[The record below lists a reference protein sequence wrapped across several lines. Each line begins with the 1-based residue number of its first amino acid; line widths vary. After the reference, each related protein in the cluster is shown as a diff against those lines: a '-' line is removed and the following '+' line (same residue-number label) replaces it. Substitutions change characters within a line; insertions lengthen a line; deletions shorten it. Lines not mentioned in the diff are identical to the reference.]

1 MVISFFFARARLEE
15 ESGEK
20 EEGNKT
26 RIEPRCALL
35 RLEAGDALGAAE
47 LRRAQDADLAAL
59 SPPGAGR
66 KKKGLQ
72 TLGTSRQ
79 GFNMFFSYMKHALES
94 ESNSA

>member
-26 RIEPRCALL
+26 RIETRCALL

-66 KKKGLQ
+66 KKKACKHWGRHVKGS
-72 TLGTSRQ
+72 TCFSRI
-79 GFNMFFSYMKHALES
+79 
-94 ESNSA
+94 